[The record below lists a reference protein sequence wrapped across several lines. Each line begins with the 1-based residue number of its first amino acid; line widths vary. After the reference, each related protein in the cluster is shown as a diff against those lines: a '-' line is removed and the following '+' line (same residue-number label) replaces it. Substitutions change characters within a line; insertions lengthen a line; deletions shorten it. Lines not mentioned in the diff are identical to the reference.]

1 MNTIDEF
8 KTNFLE
14 NLEQTIFE
22 ATSNMQLTRVYV
34 SIGSKLNEK
43 QITDTQYTHWYSNA
57 LDQMF
62 PVFLYDPYE
71 DVCNNTLIVIID
83 KFNPVEYNTNEI
95 FLMNRLKNVKQTH
108 IVILNTLCTEKLLMS
123 FLPYL
128 TNTCKQNHISSQ
140 NLMICNYTKFASIPN
155 KIEKENSIFISPLI
169 YKLLD
174 KTHNYKEC
182 LYEWFGYN
190 YSMYNFVCKYNKI
203 FNIQD
208 NNGYRILKR
217 ILNKSFS
224 SHIYQAK
231 ISNMEVYE
239 FCECIIDITKY
250 SDDNLS
256 VLNTPVQNYLQ

>member
-8 KTNFLE
+8 KTNFIE

-22 ATSNMQLTRVYV
+22 STSNIPLTRVYV

-43 QITDTQYTHWYSNA
+43 QIMNTQYEHWYSNA

-62 PVFLYDPYE
+62 PVFLYDSCE
-71 DVCNNTLIVIID
+71 NVCNNSLIVIID
-83 KFNPVEYNTNEI
+83 KFNAVEYSNNELI
-95 FLMNRLKNVKQTH
+95 LMNRLKNVKNTH
-108 IVILNTLCTEKLLMS
+108 IVIFNTLCTEKLLMS

-128 TNTCKQNHISSQ
+128 TNMCKQNEISSQ
-140 NLMICNYTKFASIPN
+140 NLMICNYVKFSTIPN
-155 KIEKENSIFISPLI
+155 KLEKERSIFISPFI
-169 YKLLD
+169 DKLLN
-174 KTHNYKEC
+174 KTRIYKEC

-190 YSMYNFVCKYNKI
+190 YSMYNFVYKYKKS

-217 ILNKSFS
+217 ILINSFS

-231 ISNMEVYE
+231 ICNIEARE
-239 FCECIIDITKY
+239 FCGTIFDITKY
-250 SDDNLS
+250 NNANLS
-256 VLNTPVQNYLQ
+256 VLTVPAFDYLQ